1 MKKVSRQPSPQPDFD
16 QALEHLRAHSF
27 EVAPFAALPG
37 SVLASKDGVGAV
49 LAAGGD
55 AGVAVVHG
63 PGTLIC
69 GELARLV
76 DRGYQKFL
84 KTSQGE
90 LPATAAQLHA
100 IHNFGEEL
108 RQITGAAS
116 LYNEALGTT
125 SDLYVYDRLEGRE
138 EPEAAR
144 SSQTATDP

>member
-1 MKKVSRQPSPQPDFD
+1 MKKDSRKPSPQPDFD

-27 EVAPFAALPG
+27 EIAPFAALPG
-37 SVLASKDGVGAV
+37 AMLAVKAGVGAV
-49 LAAGGD
+49 LVARGD
-55 AGVAVVHG
+55 AGVAVAQG
-63 PGTLIC
+63 PGLLIR

-100 IHNFGEEL
+100 IHDFGEAL

-125 SDLYVYDRLEGRE
+125 SDLYVYDRLRGRE
-138 EPEAAR
+138 EPGTR
-144 SSQTATDP
+144 SRRELRS

>member
-27 EVAPFAALPG
+27 DIAPFAGLPG

-49 LAAGGD
+49 LVARGD
-55 AGVAVVHG
+55 AGVTVVQG
-63 PGTLIC
+63 PGTLIR

-90 LPATAAQLHA
+90 LPATAAQLHV
-100 IHNFGEEL
+100 IHDFGEEL
-108 RQITGAAS
+108 RQITGGAI

-138 EPEAAR
+138 EPE
-144 SSQTATDP
+144 TAEGRQDRH